1 MARCPSCLKFAAY
14 DVSANEPEADLQ
26 FENEAITGSVH
37 CVLSSECCGDELKSA
52 DFDIDHSITLEDIIS
67 RLKATAAEKEITL
80 PEGFESWTFEDHLS
94 TDESVEFS
102 GEITERRETT
112 KTTAKGVVKTIPP
125 RYQKTFYG
133 FEGMAEF
140 TVTAK
145 WQVLKDTDKTLEI
158 KTLDVKIEES
168 ISDEMQAS
176 SWDEMN

>member
-14 DVSANEPEADLQ
+14 TTDNEPEADLQ

-52 DFDIDHSITLEDIIS
+52 DFDIDHSVTREDI
-67 RLKATAAEKEITL
+67 LTHVEAAAKKQEITL
-80 PEGFESWTFEDHLS
+80 PEDFRTWTIDQNEPELTIDS
-94 TDESVEFS
+94 DVGFS

-112 KTTAKGVVKTIPP
+112 KTTAKGVVKPIPP
-125 RYQKTFYG
+125 RYQKTYYG
-133 FEGMAEF
+133 FEGTVEI

-145 WQVLKDTDKTLEI
+145 WQEGEEW